1 LVVCAIKPI
10 FGSQYL
16 ISYNMKFNFYSV
28 KGEKVFESEDLS
40 QVEIEAKKYKQS
52 NNLKKLQI
60 CKEKGEFVKWI

>member
-1 LVVCAIKPI
+1 
-10 FGSQYL
+10 
-16 ISYNMKFNFYSV
+16 MKFNFYSV